1 VSEGR
6 CLLTGASGFIGGH
19 LAKRLDH
26 SGYELRCLVRANS
39 DTTRLPQT
47 AELITGDLARPDTL
61 TGAAEGCRFVVH
73 CAALVSDWATTKEI
87 ARVNVEG
94 TRNLLSSAAQA
105 KVERFVH
112 VSSTDVYGH
121 PGTPDTDERHEPARL
136 ANWYS
141 KTKALAEREV
151 QASSLSTTIVRPA
164 TVYGPGSKDVIGE
177 IARAIRGGHMLL
189 IGNGRTDAGLC
200 YVENLVDA
208 MMLAMR
214 HARAGGEAF
223 NVTDRLGVS
232 WRTLTADLAQGLD
245 ARPPRFSLPYPVAYG
260 LGALMEH
267 GYRALRTATHLTT
280 APLLSR
286 QAVQV
291 LGVDQSFSNEKARKL
306 LGWEP
311 RFGYREGL
319 EATLDWL
326 RSDQFFNGFDP
337 Q

>member
-19 LAKRLDH
+19 LAKRLH
-26 SGYELRCLVRANS
+26 QSGYELRCLVREHS
-39 DTTRLPQT
+39 DTTRLPQE

-61 TGAAEGCRFVVH
+61 RHAAEGCRFVVH

-94 TRNLLSSAAQA
+94 TRNLLASAATA
-105 KVERFVH
+105 DIERFVH
-112 VSSTDVYGH
+112 ISSTDVYGH
-121 PGTPDTDERHEPARL
+121 PGTPNTDERHEPARL
-136 ANWYS
+136 SNWYS
-141 KTKALAEREV
+141 KTKAQAEREV
-151 QASSLSTTIVRPA
+151 RDSSLATTIVRPA

-189 IGNGRTDAGLC
+189 IGAGHTDAGLC
-200 YVENLVDA
+200 YVENLIDA
-208 MMLAMR
+208 TMLAMR
-214 HARAGGEAF
+214 HERAAGETF
-223 NVTDRLGVS
+223 NVTDGLDVT
-232 WRTLTADLAQGLD
+232 WRALTADLAQGLD

-280 APLLSR
+280 PPLLSR

-291 LGVDQSFSNEKARKL
+291 LGVDQSFSNEKAREL

-326 RSDQFFNGFDP
+326 RSENLF
-337 Q
+337 